1 MTTNGH
7 LNWRL
12 FICSYQKIPNKAVVS
27 SWRHWWSGQRAPND
41 RRAGECRESCFPCS
55 KRCYCV
61 MRWRGRKKLCASTSV
76 HIPLSLLWGEKKD
89 KQKVQGKQKKEKHF
103 PNVES
108 RFGNRTDVTHT
119 SSALVPC
126 CCVKGLQDEVAHIM
140 HAPRIVLLGYVL
152 LCVPHPD
159 RVCFLTRNTAPSVW
173 LEW

>member
-1 MTTNGH
+1 MERPMGRPTTGGPENAG
-7 LNWRL
+7 NPVFRAASGVNAWCVGGAARNYVRL
-12 FICSYQKIPNKAVVS
+12 RPFIY
-27 SWRHWWSGQRAPND
+27 R
-41 RRAGECRESCFPCS
+41 CRF
-55 KRCYCV
+55 
-61 MRWRGRKKLCASTSV
+61 SV
-76 HIPLSLLWGEKKD
+76 GEKKD

-140 HAPRIVLLGYVL
+140 HAPRIVLFGYVL